1 MSDTLQN
8 VLVVGGGIGGQSVA
22 IALKKAGINAEI
34 VEIQKAFNVYGVG
47 IIQQQN
53 ALRALDA
60 IGIGQEALRRGSPY
74 GQVKMLTAG
83 GHPVG
88 LAGAPPTEKYPSH
101 NGISR
106 RILHDVMYEEATK
119 LGVSFR
125 MGVTVAELQNNE
137 NGVEVTFT
145 DGSKGSYD
153 LLVASDGINSKIR
166 GMVFGEMKPRY
177 VGLSVWRY
185 PFPRHE
191 DLDTGYIFYGRKSKI
206 GFIPMTAD
214 LMYMFLVSTEGENP
228 VVAEEDLVAKLRG
241 YMAEYPAKIAQD
253 AMAQVTDSKLVNY
266 RPLEALRLSA
276 PWYKNRVVII
286 GDAAHATIP
295 QLGSGAALAIEDA
308 VVLVDELQKQAGVSA
323 ALEAF
328 MNRRYDRCMMVVN
341 ASETLGEW
349 ELLEFQGKPL
359 PEGAH
364 PGALIGKTI
373 GGLMAPF

>member
-1 MSDTLQN
+1 MSNTLQN
-8 VLVVGGGIGGQSVA
+8 VLVVGGGIGGQSAA
-22 IALKKAGINAEI
+22 IALKKAGINVEI
-34 VEIQKAFNVYGVG
+34 AEIQKAFNVYGVG

-106 RILHDVMYEEATK
+106 RILHDVMYEEAQK
-119 LGVSFR
+119 LEIPFR

-145 DGSKGSYD
+145 DGSKGAYD
-153 LLVASDGINSKIR
+153 LVVASDGINSKIR

-191 DLDTGYIFYGRKSKI
+191 DLDTGYIYYGRKSKI
-206 GFIPMTAD
+206 GFIPMNSD
-214 LMYMFLVSTEGENP
+214 SMYMFLVSTEGENP
-228 VVAEEDLVAKLRG
+228 VVAEDNLVSTLRG
-241 YMAEYPAKIAQD
+241 YMAEYPVKMAQD
-253 AMAQVTDSKLVNY
+253 AMAQVTDAKLVNY
-266 RPLEALRLSA
+266 RPLEALRLAA

-308 VVLVDELQKQAGVSA
+308 VVLVDELQKQAELSV
-323 ALEAF
+323 ALESF
-328 MNRRYDRCMMVVN
+328 MKRRYDRCMMVVN

>member
-1 MSDTLQN
+1 MSNTLQN
-8 VLVVGGGIGGQSVA
+8 VLVVGGGIGGQSAA
-22 IALKKAGINAEI
+22 IALKKAGINVEI
-34 VEIQKAFNVYGVG
+34 AEIQKAFNVYGVG

-106 RILHDVMYEEATK
+106 RILHDVMYEEAIS
-119 LGVSFR
+119 LGIPFR

-145 DGSKGSYD
+145 DGSKVAYD
-153 LLVASDGINSKIR
+153 LVVASDGINSKIR

-191 DLDTGYIFYGRKSKI
+191 DLDTGYIYYGRKSKI
-206 GFIPMTAD
+206 GFIPMNTD
-214 LMYMFLVSTEGENP
+214 SMYMFLVSTEGENP
-228 VVAEEDLVAKLRG
+228 VVAEDNLVSTLRG
-241 YMAEYPAKIAQD
+241 YMAEYPVKMAQD
-253 AMAQVTDSKLVNY
+253 AMAQVTDAKLVNY
-266 RPLEALRLSA
+266 RPLEALRLAA

-308 VVLVDELQKQAGVSA
+308 VVLVDELQKQAKLSV
-323 ALEAF
+323 ALESF
-328 MNRRYDRCMMVVN
+328 MKRRYDRCMMVVN